1 MADKVCEKLINGR
14 SWVRYTDAN
23 KMPHEEGIYV
33 IGVKRR
39 GQKAVIYLYLGQSVD
54 VHVRLTQHK
63 CGDQEID
70 HFIKRH
76 FRRNGGKDLRVKW
89 IEEPKHKEK
98 ETVYIKCVENKLGYK
113 LNYNKI
119 GRGN

>member
-39 GQKAVIYLYLGQSVD
+39 GQKAVIYLYLGLAID

-113 LNYNKI
+113 LKYNKI